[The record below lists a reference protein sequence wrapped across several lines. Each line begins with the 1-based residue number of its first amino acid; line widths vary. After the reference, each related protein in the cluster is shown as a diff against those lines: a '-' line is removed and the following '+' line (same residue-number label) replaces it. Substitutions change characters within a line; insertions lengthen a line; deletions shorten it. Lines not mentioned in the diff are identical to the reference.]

1 MSHIGLIGLMSLF
14 LINLC
19 PTPLLGQIK
28 IGGNVYGGGN
38 HAEVQGSTRVTVLK
52 GDIGAVMDPNATR
65 PLADPSGKVF
75 GGARMANVGGSS
87 FVNIDGENA
96 TGYILINQ
104 VFGGN
109 DIAGTIGTAGAVG
122 EEIPTE
128 LTETQPESGTNEK
141 KNKVDNTFNSY
152 VRIST
157 KALNETYDASEVS
170 TTDPE
175 NPAYGKTAGVDV
187 KPDPTAKKIYI
198 GQLFGGGNGDFDYE
212 QTPGPGEGKVTHTIY
227 NWSDDNHEHPIAQ
240 VVTDEGEVGFQLPEQ
255 DKTYLEI
262 KGGSI
267 VYGYGG
273 GNNATVKKQN
283 IIHIDN
289 PSAVVNHILVDK
301 DGKEP
306 EASQAEAVYT
316 AYATYVANKANGV
329 EQSEWSTGTYAGY
342 TDLLT
347 TARFKEMGI
356 NTTFSQPSS
365 GAYQVGRFFGGNN
378 KAEMSI
384 RPTWNLLAGKV
395 RNLYSGG
402 NRGNMTSPEG
412 LLLEIKDYST
422 LIVDNLYGGCRMA
435 DVKPTVNGK
444 YVPCTNL
451 EGYYFPNELSA
462 RVLVDGGHINNV
474 YGGNDVTG
482 TVYGGN
488 AVGIHTTV
496 YGDVYGG
503 GNGAY
508 PYTDNTD
515 DYLNDDTYGDFCFE
529 GGNAPMESLKAFRPN
544 AEQVSLHLWGES
556 PTKPTVIHGSVF
568 VGGNCA
574 SLAVKKSQ
582 PLVEL
587 KIGSH
592 VIADNVYLG
601 NNGEGMINQT
611 YLKKYSEGFSSWDLK
626 GDVTFGQYMDG
637 VAMTLM
643 PKIVFDRKAGT
654 DADADAGGDRN
665 DYEEYSSYI
674 GSFFCG
680 GNVGSM
686 AIPGKMTFNVDHGL
700 NIYNKFVGGCNNA
713 DIPAGTYNA
722 AYNGGIIGSEEE
734 RDNYTDAS
742 GNIMDR
748 LEINFRNMT
757 VVPRRWN
764 DTFEKVSESTKLKA
778 GKEYYHTN
786 LQDSKFIATGEE
798 IADATHIYYEKT
810 KVGKDFKD
818 FEWNTAKWDTNVDD
832 FMRADNI
839 VIPPGA
845 TDEQKK
851 ELIEGVRLING
862 NVYGGCYNSGHVN
875 GNVVININDDV
886 LKKDEIFGEGTS
898 TFYGYPKSGVDFESQ
913 RDDVM
918 TSALYVYGAGH
929 GEKTEIWGSTTINH
943 NKGYAFQLFGG
954 GEQGAVG
961 KKDGSGEYTFDKRY
975 STTVNLNGTTPIYS
989 HDGTVENLAE
999 AEYLYG
1005 GGNEGIIAGNTLVN
1019 LGNGRIYDA
1028 FGGSSDADILGH
1040 TEVFV
1045 GRQPNGSGGYKD
1057 GFPWLRDNVYG
1068 GNDFGGTIHGAYED
1082 GFDFTSRVRDY
1093 ETDKTQIHG
1102 YKADEIPEVLKSSSY
1117 VEYLQG
1123 RVDSIFG
1130 GGYGSYNYANT
1141 ELYGTGCSMPKQE
1154 SAFVNIR
1161 PKDHAQ
1167 NYILGVYGA
1176 GTGYP
1181 GVREDDVAQDRSYV
1195 LVDIPDGMTNFGN
1208 TEVFGA
1214 GSYNGIGMK
1223 YTPAETFAE
1232 NFNLDKASAVIDL
1245 LRGRIHNAYG
1255 GSYQEG
1261 NTRRTVVNVPKE
1273 SSIQI
1278 DNIFGGAYG
1287 VYILPPCDVYE
1298 TQVNY
1303 NNTSENAQVFGAIY
1317 GGNNN
1322 ERRSLFTQVNIS
1334 SPVYSNKEKGYTGT
1348 VYGAGRGIDTWSE
1361 HTEVNLLSGARVY
1374 NVYGGGEMGHVLNS
1388 ASVQAYMNL
1397 FKENLSP
1404 QISQQDPFWSSTKD
1418 GAKYNIVDG
1427 NRVPATDALK
1437 ERWRKDWANA
1447 WRIGDYYNPIVEG
1460 KDNDGNA
1467 SSYDYTKYATNTHT
1481 SLAHFANRSEIDDNT
1496 AKQLDGKKKHN
1507 TNVIVNKGA
1516 IVEGYAYGGGL
1527 GDASVAQTGDIYGS
1541 TYVAV
1546 LGGEVKKDVYAGG
1559 RAGGVDNL
1567 FGATDFD
1574 DKKNTFVATANAY
1587 IQGGTARNVYGG
1599 GYEGHVGHHA
1609 GDITTTT
1616 AGDRPAEAYVVIG
1629 KKGTDTFDGGA
1640 PAITRNVYG
1649 GGEGGSVYGTTN
1661 LTINNGYIGYRY
1673 KGFLAV
1679 PKDTE
1684 LTEGAT
1690 YYTSAKGD
1698 GKFTAKGTETS
1709 TGSNYYEET
1718 YVEELDDQKPGDLE
1732 LSGNVFGGGYVANSY
1747 VDSTT
1752 INMYGGTVRGSLYG
1766 GGEIGPIGRGTMKSF
1781 ATTPSWAL
1789 KNQDATIF
1797 KAGTT
1802 NVNMFDGKVKRNVFG
1817 GGRGKDSWGGDGTM
1831 YMDPAVVATLD
1842 MKCKGY
1848 VFGQTHVNIHGGE
1861 IGTAEG
1867 MAYGYGNVFGGGD
1880 EGSVYSAYENASG
1893 ALRIGKKP
1901 TGSKRYDKVD
1911 EGYYYRWNG
1920 TNYVDDK
1927 DATTSTKIL
1936 TEDCKVVVEPWA
1948 PTYLGVTIGDSTF
1961 AAGAYVP
1968 TVYLN
1973 KLKGKNDD
1981 PRWSSLDTRGVIIHN
1996 AVFAGGNISSGSS
2009 TQNANDKTVFGNA
2022 TASIHDAYNR
2032 DLITIGTGHTGGLY
2046 GDGNLTFVDGYRE
2059 LNITNYG
2066 TDFYHIATELTY
2078 DDYLKLPEREQAY
2091 YELKYSVKEGQ
2102 GPIVDPV
2109 NGTTYTDGSTL
2120 PQDEI
2125 IALFENTKYL
2135 DGGKPNPVY
2144 WQEQGVVSVY
2154 AGRIMNTIQRADL
2167 CGVFGSRMVMKGAQD
2182 RVPEEVDYTN
2192 YTINRVREVSLNK
2205 KASIAGDTDDENKE
2219 HGNYFGIYNVV
2230 NYLGALTS
2238 DVKFTDVRITNSDD
2252 SSIAGDG
2259 STTYYQWKSDHITQK
2274 SRNNGTCHNH
2284 LALASG
2290 VYLELTSEEKTG
2302 KTLDTKEWGPIT
2314 GVVELDLINVQPGI
2328 GGGFVYAKNVHGT
2341 PTYNKDAKATTLTT
2355 LNDGAAT
2362 KKSWTYSTVETSEA
2376 QHRWETSGNFIHS
2389 SQRIIDDCYN
2399 ISNKY
2404 MGDDK
2409 VPAHYW
2415 YIAGSVYVY
2424 DQYISAY
2431 TGSPNAYSEMVEIPI
2446 TISAA
2451 SHGAMTLLDVQPN
2464 YYAYYK
2470 SYTNE
2475 TTNVPLSG
2483 EQKLV
2488 IGDVIYQLNDPISY
2502 WDYSKL
2508 PAAEKRLFVNDTYV
2522 TSAGCKIGNDTIYAG
2537 TVMIP
2542 GATNKPGT
2550 YEAYKAAAS
2559 TKTIDEK
2566 AVKVVTSN
2574 GKEVP
2579 FDEIFHS
2586 SNNLS
2591 HDTGYLLTYNVTNP
2605 KIWDKWYTPVNGGD
2619 KNQTGG
2625 AGYEDGPTYS
2635 LKIATGG
2642 KLLGQQDY
2650 EVNAI
2655 IPEKTY
2661 LDYQA
2666 LTNKPTDDQA
2676 EFTEAYLVTK
2686 ECTSN
2691 NQHYYPGAPV
2701 SAEIS
2706 GCTAP
2711 AYVSTATI
2719 QLSPTEYIY
2728 VNDLMTQTQ
2737 IADYKKDYPSLETDI
2752 DAVVKPAYICTTA
2765 GKYGGSYYEAGK
2777 NYRGL
2782 EAYSAMSPEDR
2793 EHFKFNYDALDLL
2806 IDPNYSYNDNRTQR
2820 LHDAGKLYQYDSEAA
2835 TLAGAEANDAG
2846 YSLTKPIDYK
2856 ASYDG
2861 NTTLTLASKVEVK
2874 RGTSTISTDEIV
2886 KNDTLL
2892 NTVYESLP
2900 NEQHYY
2906 APIAVKASGTATTC
2920 YVVKETFVHANIPY
2934 AAGSTIAK
2942 ETFERLSD
2950 SEKSDYIDQ
2959 LVFASSGTDQTYYYC
2974 REDYDINSSYYTG
2987 ALTGAVT
2994 SINGVGKN
3002 TTYTASTEGG
3012 VPAGIVISSEN
3023 YDNLVNKQ
3031 KNFIIH
3037 GTAPTETSTLYVA
3050 RNANI
3055 NDLSSEKIITV
3066 IYKYDYEESD
3076 LDGTH
3081 ITPVTERHVVN
3092 IHINFKSGVPTVEDI
3107 NPPTIVLPGTGITM
3121 RVPSVTPGAYEITGG
3136 GWEIFEK
3143 PSDAESHINGV
3154 PYTPSVDPLYWYQDG
3169 FYLAYYAKTYLGKT
3183 YSNHVPV
3190 SVANYHD
3197 LKRVMDDKTT
3207 HLHVDYDR
3215 TRLKR
3220 DSKIYINDYSA
3231 SSENGLDLFKNFYDL
3246 SILENPTVDSEGL
3259 IKSGDFIGHKPLNNS
3274 IEEITLSDGTK
3285 TTRGVWADANLEFI
3299 LRTDIDH
3306 STKPNPAYNPEN
3318 PEIPERIPASWTT
3331 IGTDDICFKGNLHG
3345 DGHTISGLDNSLF
3358 YNLCGSVY
3366 NLGVTGTFTSAG
3378 VAEKDKEGKGYIEN
3392 CWISTS
3398 NTAEKTSK
3406 PVFGNPTKSDYVQI
3420 VNSYYMEEDDA
3431 VNKYTNHSGDYGIP
3445 TRKPAKAFFN
3455 GEVAYDLNGFYLYKR
3470 YNDGVNTASGVDY
3483 KYYTLNASGNIPEP
3497 KTPLTGYYAKNE
3509 DLCSSGYNGIKYV
3522 EERFADGDFVFAAG
3536 EIPTAEDERFYS
3548 WTVKN
3553 PETNVETVK
3562 SSYFPIWP
3570 DDYIFFGQKLTYGWA
3585 AETHQNVPTAVV
3597 REDGR
3602 LSTSSN
3608 ANRVYRAP
3616 AYYRS
3621 ATMDMAHFN
3630 PHVYLAQK
3638 ERLTTEQI
3646 EAHVTPREAYPNM
3659 TAIDFKGHY
3668 ETKPAYGEYGLGNEK
3683 GLFYTPLLDDDGLLS
3698 IQNCDE
3704 TQNLLV
3710 YAPAAS
3716 GDGYVNAKTHGV
3728 LTSYF
3733 VDPVYESHHDNSKG
3747 YHLVSEAST
3756 GSVHGHLVQSNLEAT
3771 NDHLLVDYQDFNAP
3785 IAYDFDG
3792 SHLMWYQ
3799 RLPADKDYV
3808 DLTKGWQ
3815 GISIPFTAELVTT
3828 DQKGEITHFYGS
3840 SYESYNG
3847 TKTKRGH
3854 EYWLREYKDI
3864 EESGDPTV
3872 AKATFNYPSATGT
3885 GKTVTNTFLWD
3896 YYYYNQNLHN
3906 QLDRNADKYEQ
3917 DRQYYK
3923 DSRDYP
3929 GYSNLAAATPYI
3941 IGFPGSTYYEFDL
3954 SGKFVA
3960 QNTAVAIP
3968 QLEKQIISFVSNTG
3982 AHIRVSDDEMVGV
3995 NHGDYTFKTSYMNE
4009 ALSNGDFVMNTEGS
4023 AYVKLDNTSAGKYHT
4038 IGSTYDDAAAFNAAK
4053 PLYTDEYGTE
4063 PAEFWANKTT
4073 MYYKR
4078 QSATP
4083 YDRNEEHHV
4092 TPSSTAFR
4100 PYFTAAAV
4108 SGNGSRSFF
4117 TKKIIFGG
4125 TDNDLREGP
4134 ETVLDGSLEIY
4145 TRGYNIVTTSHMKE
4159 ATVISIIT
4167 AAGATFANYV
4177 LQPGETIETTV
4188 PNTGVY
4194 VVNKKKVFIE

>member
-1 MSHIGLIGLMSLF
+1 MGLI
-14 LINLC
+14 LINLW
-19 PTPLLGQIK
+19 PMAAHAQIK

-65 PLADPSGKVF
+65 PLDDPSGKVF

-122 EEIPTE
+122 DTIPTE
-128 LTETQPESGTNEK
+128 LTEVKRVATDLTNEK
-141 KNKVDNTFNSY
+141 LNTVDKSFNSY

-157 KALNETYDASEVS
+157 LATTEKYNESEVS

-187 KPDPTAKKIYI
+187 KPDPNAKKIYI

-212 QTPGPGEGKVTHTIY
+212 QTPGPTEGKVTHTIY
-227 NWSDDNHEHPIAQ
+227 NWSDKSHEHPIAQ
-240 VVTDEGEVGFQLPEQ
+240 VVTDAGEVGFQLPEQ

-289 PSAVVNHILVDK
+289 PSAVVNHILVDANGNEG
-301 DGKEP
+301 D
-306 EASQAEAVYT
+306 ADT
-316 AYATYVANKANGV
+316 YATYEASKTAEKPEGV
-329 EQSEWSTGTYAGY
+329 MPEGY
-342 TDLLT
+342 SDLLT

-435 DVKPTVNGK
+435 DVKPTVNDK

-451 EGYYFPNELSA
+451 EGYYFPSELSA
-462 RVLVDGGHINNV
+462 RVLVNGGHINNV

-508 PYTDNTD
+508 PYTDAISEEDET
-515 DYLNDDTYGDFCFE
+515 YETYGDFHYNVT
-529 GGNAPMESLKAFRPN
+529 GSSTDALNAFRPN
-544 AEQVSLHLWGES
+544 AEQVSLHLWGDS

-574 SLAVKKSQ
+574 SLSVKKSQ
-582 PLVEL
+582 PMVEL

-611 YLKKYSEGFSSWDLK
+611 YLEKYADGNFSTLNLTNSQ
-626 GDVTFGQYMDG
+626 TFSDYMEG

-643 PKIVFDRKAGT
+643 PKIVFDSQAN
-654 DADADAGGDRN
+654 GDRN
-665 DYEEYSSYI
+665 DYVEYSSFI

-686 AIPGKMTFNVDHGL
+686 AIPGKMTFNLDHGL

-713 DIPAGTYNA
+713 DIPFQSELNA
-722 AYNGGIIGSEEE
+722 AYNGGIIGSKEE

-764 DTFEKVSESTKLKA
+764 DTFAPIEPTDIILSAPEAKTGTLIA
-778 GKEYYHTN
+778 GREYYTSN
-786 LQDSKFIATGEE
+786 LHDTKFIADGTEE
-798 IADATHIYYEKT
+798 VDLEADDKYYKMTE
-810 KVGKDFKD
+810 VGTD
-818 FEWNTAKWDTNVDD
+818 FEWNTGKYS
-832 FMRADNI
+832 
-839 VIPPGA
+839 
-845 TDEQKK
+845 TDEGEFVSVLKTA
-851 ELIEGVRLING
+851 VDTDTRLLNG
-862 NVYGGCYNSGHVN
+862 NVYGGCFNSGHVN
-875 GNVVININDDV
+875 GNVILNINDDV
-886 LKKDEIFGEGTS
+886 VKKDEIFGSGTS
-898 TFYGYPKSGVDFESQ
+898 TFYGYPKAGVDFEGQ

-975 STTVNLNGTTPIYS
+975 STTVNLNGTTAVYS
-989 HDGTVENLAE
+989 HEGTVENLAE

-1045 GRQPNGSGGYKD
+1045 GRQPNSAGGYKD

-1068 GNDFGGTIHGAYED
+1068 GNDFGGTIHGTYED

-1093 ETDKTQIHG
+1093 ENDKTQIHG
-1102 YKADEIPEVLKSSSY
+1102 YKANEIPDVLKSSSY

-1130 GGYGSYNYANT
+1130 GGYGSYDYNT
-1141 ELYGTGCSMPKQE
+1141 ELYGTGSMPKQT

-1167 NYILGVYGA
+1167 NYILRVYGA

-1181 GVREDDVAQDRSYV
+1181 GVREDDGAQERSYV
-1195 LVDIPDGMTNFGN
+1195 LVDIPDGMTNFGD

-1214 GSYNGIGMK
+1214 GSYNGLGMN

-1261 NTRRTVVNVPKE
+1261 ITRRTVVNVPKE

-1348 VYGAGRGIDTWSE
+1348 VYGAGKGIDTWSE
-1361 HTEVNLLSGARVY
+1361 HTEVNLLDGARVY

-1404 QISQQDPFWSSTKD
+1404 QISQQDPFWSSGGKID
-1418 GAKYNIVDG
+1418 E
-1427 NRVPATDALK
+1427 NRKPVGEELQK
-1437 ERWRKDWANA
+1437 RWRKDWANA
-1447 WRIGDYYNPIVEG
+1447 WRMGDYYNPIVAG
-1460 KDNDGNA
+1460 KDNDGA
-1467 SSYDYTKYATNTHT
+1467 ADSYDYTKYAQNTHT
-1481 SLAHFANRSEIDDNT
+1481 SLAHFSNRPELDDKT
-1496 AKQLDGKKKHN
+1496 AAQLDGKKKHN

-1516 IVEGYAYGGGL
+1516 VVEGYAYGGGL
-1527 GDASVAQTGDIYGS
+1527 GNASVAQTGDIYGS
-1541 TYVAV
+1541 TYIAV

-1567 FGATDFD
+1567 FDAPDFD
-1574 DKKNTFVATANAY
+1574 DEDNTFVATANAY

-1599 GYEGHVGHHA
+1599 GYEGHVGHHDGA
-1609 GDITTTT
+1609 ITTTT

-1629 KKGTDTFDGGA
+1629 KTGTNTFDGGA

-1649 GGEGGSVYGTTN
+1649 GGEGGSVYGSSEVTV
-1661 LTINNGYIGYRY
+1661 NNGYIGYRY
-1673 KGFLAV
+1673 KAN
-1679 PKDTE
+1679 E
-1684 LTEGAT
+1684 
-1690 YYTSAKGD
+1690 
-1698 GKFTAKGTETS
+1698 
-1709 TGSNYYEET
+1709 SNESNGT

-1766 GGEIGPIGRGTMKSF
+1766 GGEIGPIGRGTMKSGSY
-1781 ATTPSWAL
+1781 TGAL
-1789 KNQDATIF
+1789 QNQDAYIF

-1831 YMDPAVVATLD
+1831 YMDPALVATLD
-1842 MKCKGY
+1842 MKCKGF

-1901 TGSKRYDKVD
+1901 DDSKRYDKGD

-1920 TNYVDDK
+1920 TNYVDAN
-1927 DATTSTKIL
+1927 DAATSTKVL
-1936 TEDCKVVVEPWA
+1936 TEDCKVVVEPYCLVKNQVDIDKVYA
-1948 PTYLGVTIGDSTF
+1948 VGT
-1961 AAGAYVP
+1961 YVP
-1968 TVYLN
+1968 TSALN
-1973 KLKGKNDD
+1973 KLKGKNPDTGAWD
-1981 PRWSSLDTRGVIIHN
+1981 SPEWESLDSRGIIIHN
-1996 AVFAGGNISSGSS
+1996 AVFAGGNISAGSS
-2009 TQNANDKTVFGNA
+2009 TQNANDKTVYGNA
-2022 TASIHDAYNR
+2022 TASIHDVYNR

-2066 TDFYHIATELTY
+2066 TDYQHIKKQLTY
-2078 DDYLKLPEREQAY
+2078 DEYKLLPAREQAY
-2091 YELKYSVKEGQ
+2091 YELKYKCMEECTDIDKNTYSVGSNLPMDELLAQFTYPDGTSVKVGEKN
-2102 GPIVDPV
+2102 IIILDPE
-2109 NGTTYTDGSTL
+2109 S
-2120 PQDEI
+2120 
-2125 IALFENTKYL
+2125 
-2135 DGGKPNPVY
+2135 GKRVPNPAV
-2144 WQEQGVVSVY
+2144 WQENGVVTVY
-2154 AGRIMNTIQRADL
+2154 AGRIMNTIQRADF

-2205 KASIAGDTDDENKE
+2205 QTTTADDTDDDNKE
-2219 HGNYFGIYNVV
+2219 HGNYFGIYSVV

-2238 DVKFTDVRITNSDD
+2238 DVTFDDVRVTGNTDYRSDITIGGNTYHY
-2252 SSIAGDG
+2252 GDEDA
-2259 STTYYQWKSDHITQK
+2259 TYYNWKSVKMGDLQA
-2274 SRNNGTCHNH
+2274 RNNGSCHNQ

-2314 GVVELDLINVQPGI
+2314 GIVELDLINVQPGM
-2328 GGGFVYAKNVHGT
+2328 GGGFVYAKNIHGVRST
-2341 PTYNKDAKATTLTT
+2341 ATNPLPPLTT
-2355 LNDGAAT
+2355 LNKDAASQ
-2362 KKSWTYSTVETSEA
+2362 KDYTYDDTDAAYSSETEKG
-2376 QHRWETSGNFIHS
+2376 QYQWETSGNFIHS
-2389 SQRIIDDCYN
+2389 TLTIVDDCYN

-2404 MGDDK
+2404 YGVDK

-2415 YIAGSVYVY
+2415 YIKGSVYVY

-2446 TISAA
+2446 SISAA
-2451 SHGAMTLLDVQPN
+2451 SNGAMTLLDVQPN

-2470 SYTNE
+2470 DASTN
-2475 TTNVPLSG
+2475 TPLSG

-2488 IGDVIYQLNDPISY
+2488 INDVNYQLNDPISY
-2502 WDYSKL
+2502 WDYKKL
-2508 PAAEKRLFVNDTYV
+2508 TAAQQKLFVSDTYV

-2537 TVMIP
+2537 TVMRLADYNTYYNS
-2542 GATNKPGT
+2542 AT
-2550 YEAYKAAAS
+2550 
-2559 TKTIDEK
+2559 TKEIDEK
-2566 AVKVVTSN
+2566 EVKAVFSN
-2574 GKEVP
+2574 GKYVP
-2579 FDEIFHS
+2579 FEEVFHS
-2586 SNNLS
+2586 SNNMS
-2591 HDTGYLLTYNVTNP
+2591 HSKGYLLTYNVTNP
-2605 KIWDKWYTPVNGGD
+2605 SVWDKWYTMKVSPDRD

-2625 AGYEDGPTYS
+2625 DDYESGPTYHPTTS
-2635 LKIATGG
+2635 GLY
-2642 KLLGQQDY
+2642 GQQDY
-2650 EVNAI
+2650 DINAI
-2655 IPEKTY
+2655 IPEKTVT
-2661 LDYQA
+2661 DYNT
-2666 LTNKPTDDQA
+2666 LKENHSSDIPGDQA
-2676 EFTEAYLVTK
+2676 VFTAAYLVTK
-2686 ECTSN
+2686 EYTSSTL
-2691 NQHYYPGAPV
+2691 HYYPGAPV
-2701 SAEIS
+2701 SEEIS
-2706 GCTAP
+2706 GYTSP

-2728 VNDLMTQTQ
+2728 VNDLMTEAQKNK
-2737 IADYKKDYPSLETDI
+2737 YKTDYPSLKDDI
-2752 DAVVKPAYICTTA
+2752 DDVVKPAYICTTA

-2782 EAYSAMSPEDR
+2782 EAYSAMSETDR
-2793 EHFKFNYDALDLL
+2793 ANFKFNYDALDLL
-2806 IDPNYSYNDNRTQR
+2806 IDSLYSG
-2820 LHDAGKLYQYDSEAA
+2820 LEGKKYQYDGENYTTKEQANNNAA
-2835 TLAGAEANDAG
+2835 T
-2846 YSLTKPIDYK
+2846 YSLPTPIDYT
-2856 ASYDG
+2856 ATYNGVDDATPHNG
-2861 NTTLTLASKVEVK
+2861 ITLTNGNEYD
-2874 RGTSTISTDEIV
+2874 RE
-2886 KNDTLL
+2886 
-2892 NTVYESLP
+2892 VYEQLP
-2900 NEQHYY
+2900 NEQRHY
-2906 APIAVKASGTATTC
+2906 APIAVAAGGGT
-2920 YVVKETFVHANIPY
+2920 YYIVKESFIHGEEAFAI
-2934 AAGSTIAK
+2934 GSTI
-2942 ETFERLSD
+2942 S
-2950 SEKSDYIDQ
+2950 SEKYEDLKKDPYDDYTKYITTLTFTADDVTTVDGKPQ
-2959 LVFASSGTDQTYYYC
+2959 PYYYC
-2974 REDYDINSSYYTG
+2974 REEYKIGEKTEG
-2987 ALTGAVT
+2987 VEPTPVT
-2994 SINGVGKN
+2994 SITG
-3002 TTYTASTEGG
+3002 ASGG
-3012 VPAGIVISSEN
+3012 GIVTREN
-3023 YDNLVNKQ
+3023 SKWVTLGTIIKAADDGDKKGYASLPNYQ
-3031 KNFIIH
+3031 KNFTIH
-3037 GTAPTETSTLYVA
+3037 GKSPMETSTLYVA

-3055 NDLSSEKIITV
+3055 NDLSTEKIITV
-3066 IYKYDYEESD
+3066 IYKYDYEVSD
-3076 LDGTH
+3076 ETGTH
-3081 ITPVTERHVVN
+3081 ITPYTERHVLN

-3136 GWEIFEK
+3136 GWELFDN
-3143 PSDAESHINGV
+3143 PDDAESHINGV

-3197 LKRVMDDKTT
+3197 LKRVMDDINKD
-3207 HLHVDYDR
+3207 HHMYIDS
-3215 TRLKR
+3215 KR
-3220 DSKIYINDYSA
+3220 VQREPKIYINDYSG
-3231 SSENGLDLFKNFYDL
+3231 SSKDGLDLLKDLYDL
-3246 SILENPTVDSEGL
+3246 SLVTSSSSAATDGYTVENGKITAATGTANTSLV
-3259 IKSGDFIGHKPLNNS
+3259 GHALLDNQVRA
-3274 IEEITLSDGTK
+3274 E
-3285 TTRGVWADANLEFI
+3285 RNLEFF
-3299 LRTDIDH
+3299 LRTDINH
-3306 STKPNPAYNPEN
+3306 TG
-3318 PEIPERIPASWTT
+3318 SWTP
-3331 IGTDDICFKGNLHG
+3331 IGDDGICDDPSTPADEGATGKCFDGVLHG
-3345 DGHTISGLDNSLF
+3345 DGHTISGLDKSLF
-3358 YNLCGSVY
+3358 NHLCGEVY
-3366 NLGVTGTFTSAG
+3366 NLGVTGSFNSAG
-3378 VAEKDKEGKGYIEN
+3378 VADNGTGYVESA
-3392 CWISTS
+3392 WVKT
-3398 NTAEKTSK
+3398 TATEAVTGTK
-3406 PVFGNPTKSDYVQI
+3406 PYAVFGNPEDTKGYQV
-3420 VNSYYMEEDDA
+3420 VNSYFWKGNKNLYITSDNPEVDDDA
-3431 VNKYTNHSGDYGIP
+3431 ENITSGGDRG
-3445 TRKPAKAFFN
+3445 TARAMTAKEFYN
-3455 GEVAYDLNGFYLYKR
+3455 GTVAYDLNNFYLYKR
-3470 YNDGVNTASGVDY
+3470 YNDGKGISSGVDY
-3483 KYYTLNASGNIPEP
+3483 KYYKSGVTDPETGKLIPQ
-3497 KTPLTGYYAKNE
+3497 TGYYDNNAGQ
-3509 DLCSSGYNGIKYV
+3509 CSSGWIDAADNAIKYV

-3536 EIPTAEDERFYS
+3536 EIPTAEDERH
-3548 WTVKN
+3548 WIDTEDDN
-3553 PETNVETVK
+3553 K
-3562 SSYFPIWP
+3562 SYYFPIWP

-3621 ATMDMAHFN
+3621 KEMGMAHFN

-3668 ETKPAYGEYGLGNEK
+3668 GANEAYGAYGLGLNAQT
-3683 GLFYTPLLDDDGLLS
+3683 GQFYAPLLDDDGLLS

-3756 GSVHGHLVQSNLEAT
+3756 GSVHGHIVQSNLEAT

-3785 IAYDFDG
+3785 IAYNFDAD
-3792 SHLMWYQ
+3792 HLMWYQ
-3799 RLPADKDYV
+3799 RTPADKDYV

-3828 DQKGEITHFYGS
+3828 NQKGEITHFYGGS
-3840 SYESYNG
+3840 HESYND

-3854 EYWLREYKDI
+3854 EYWLREYKNI
-3864 EESGDPTV
+3864 EASGDPAV
-3872 AKATFNYPSATGT
+3872 AKATFNYPSATGP

-3896 YYYYNQNLHN
+3896 YYYENTDYHKQK
-3906 QLDRNADKYEQ
+3906 DMNADKYEQ
-3917 DRQYYK
+3917 DRHYYEN
-3923 DSRDYP
+3923 SRSYP
-3929 GYSNLAAATPYI
+3929 GYSNLTAATPYI

-3954 SGKFVA
+3954 SGKFRA
-3960 QNTAVAIP
+3960 ENTAVAIP
-3968 QLEKQIISFVSNTG
+3968 QLGKQIITFASNKGTG
-3982 AHIRVSDDEMVGV
+3982 IGVSDEEMAGV
-3995 NHGDYTFKTSYMNE
+3995 TVKYNNTNYTFKTSYMNE
-4009 ALSNGDFVMNTEGS
+4009 TLSNGDFVMNTEGS
-4023 AYVKLDNTSAGKYHT
+4023 AYVKLDNSSAQKYHT
-4038 IGSTYDDAAAFNAAK
+4038 IGSTYDDVTAFNEAVSEAISGH
-4053 PLYTDEYGTE
+4053 LYTDEYGTVE
-4063 PAEFWANKTT
+4063 ADSWESGK
-4073 MYYKR
+4073 MYYR
-4078 QSATP
+4078 RLSATP
-4083 YDRNEEHHV
+4083 YDHNEEHHV

-4100 PYFTAAAV
+4100 PYFVAAAAS
-4108 SGNGSRSFF
+4108 SGGNSRSFF

-4194 VVNKKKVFIE
+4194 VVNKKKVFVE

>member
-1 MSHIGLIGLMSLF
+1 MGLI
-14 LINLC
+14 LINLW
-19 PTPLLGQIK
+19 PMAADAQIK

-38 HAEVQGSTRVTVLK
+38 HAEVRGSSKVTVK
-52 GDIGAVMDPNATR
+52 AGD
-65 PLADPSGKVF
+65 LQKVF
-75 GGARMANVGGSS
+75 GGARMANVKGHT

-96 TGYILINQ
+96 TDETTIVAVY
-104 VFGGN
+104 GGS
-109 DIAGTIGTAGAVG
+109 DISGTIGTPKAVG
-122 EEIPTE
+122 ESRPSE
-128 LTETQPESGTNEK
+128 LTDVIATEEERASVTPAERKPYMNVIDDTWNC
-141 KNKVDNTFNSY
+141 Y
-152 VRIST
+152 VRTSRST
-157 KALNETYDASEVS
+157 QKVG
-170 TTDPE
+170 
-175 NPAYGKTAGVDV
+175 GKTVEKWPIV
-187 KPDPTAKKIYI
+187 I
-198 GQLFGGGNGDFDYE
+198 GMLFGGGNGDFTYTDNDS
-212 QTPGPGEGKVTHTIY
+212 GEPLRDEVGNY
-227 NWSDDNHEHPIAQ
+227 IAM
-240 VVTDEGEVGFQLPEQ
+240 EGGEVVAVSATPLSVPEI
-255 DKTYLEI
+255 DKTYLEL
-262 KGGSI
+262 KGGEI
-267 VYGYGG
+267 CHAYGG
-273 GNNATVKKQN
+273 GNNATVR
-283 IIHIDN
+283 
-289 PSAVVNHILVDK
+289 V
-301 DGKEP
+301 
-306 EASQAEAVYT
+306 
-316 AYATYVANKANGV
+316 
-329 EQSEWSTGTYAGY
+329 
-342 TDLLT
+342 
-347 TARFKEMGI
+347 
-356 NTTFSQPSS
+356 NTTLNIANESS
-365 GAYQVGRFFGGNN
+365 DLVTMATQYLTDKEKEVTPTTVADQLTYFKDKVKLKSLQIDLGGNFAYNFARVYGGNN
-378 KAEMSI
+378 RAEMAI
-384 RPTWNLLAGKV
+384 RPTWNLQQGII
-395 RNLYSGG
+395 RDLYSGG
-402 NRGNMTSPEG
+402 NRGNMTSPDG
-412 LLLEIKDYST
+412 LLLDVNPE
-422 LIVDNLYGGCRMA
+422 VDENLYVENVYGGCRMA
-435 DVKPTVNGK
+435 DVKPTVNGE

-451 EGYYFPNELSA
+451 PGYKFPGELSA
-462 RVLVDGGHINNV
+462 RTLINGGHIVNV
-474 YGGNDVTG
+474 YGGNDITG

-508 PYTDNTD
+508 PYTDFTAK
-515 DYLNDDTYGDFCFE
+515 YQNDDIYGDYCFNS
-529 GGNAPMESLKAFRPN
+529 GNNTMNSLKAFRPN
-544 AEQVSLHLWGES
+544 AEQVSLHLLGES
-556 PTKPTVIHGSVF
+556 KTNPTVIHGSVF

-601 NNGEGMINQT
+601 NNGEGMVSKFT
-611 YLKKYSEGFSSWDLK
+611 LEKCAEEGFNSLTLTDHAEFE
-626 GDVTFGQYMDG
+626 GYMDA

-643 PKIVFDRKAGT
+643 PKIVFDSKA
-654 DADADAGGDRN
+654 DGDRN
-665 DYEEYSSYI
+665 NYEEYSSYI

-686 AIPGKMTFNVDHGL
+686 AIPGKMTFNLDHGL

-713 DIPAGTYNA
+713 DIPAQSGLNA

-734 RDNYTDAS
+734 RDNYTDEA
-742 GNIMDR
+742 GNIKDR
-748 LEINFRNMT
+748 LEINFQNMT
-757 VVPRRWN
+757 VVPMRWN
-764 DTFEKVSESTKLKA
+764 NTFEAIGEADTNPPTTETGKRTLIA
-778 GKEYYHTN
+778 GREYYSSN
-786 LQDSKFIATGEE
+786 LHDTKFIADGTEE
-798 IADATHIYYEKT
+798 VDLTAADKYYKMT
-810 KVGKDFKD
+810 IVGTD
-818 FEWNTAKWDTNVDD
+818 FEWNTGKYS
-832 FMRADNI
+832 
-839 VIPPGA
+839 
-845 TDEQKK
+845 TDEG
-851 ELIEGVRLING
+851 EFVSVLNTAVDTDTRLLNG
-862 NVYGGCYNSGHVN
+862 NVYGGCFNSGHVN
-875 GNVVININDDV
+875 GNVILNIKDDV
-886 LKKDEIFGEGTS
+886 VKKDEIFGTGTS
-898 TFYGYPKSGVDFESQ
+898 TFYGYPKAGVDFEDQ
-913 RDDVM
+913 RDDIM

-929 GEKTEIWGSTTINH
+929 GEDTEIWGSTTINH

-961 KKDGSGEYTFDKRY
+961 KRQLNNDDTPVLDEDGNYTYVFDPRY
-975 STTVNLNGTTPIYS
+975 STTVNLNGTTAVYS

-1068 GNDFGGTIHGAYED
+1068 GNDFGGTIHGQYED

-1102 YKADEIPEVLKSSSY
+1102 YKAGEIPDVLKSSSY

-1130 GGYGSYNYANT
+1130 GGYGSYDYTNT
-1141 ELYGTGCSMPKQE
+1141 ELYGTGCSMPKQT

-1161 PKDHAQ
+1161 PKVHSQ
-1167 NYILGVYGA
+1167 NYILHAYGA

-1181 GVREDDVAQDRSYV
+1181 GVREDDGAQDRSYV
-1195 LVDIPDGMTNFGN
+1195 LVDIPDGMTNFGD

-1214 GSYNGIGMK
+1214 GSYNGLGMRFHLN
-1223 YTPAETFAE
+1223 TETGQTLDE
-1232 NFNLDKASAVIDL
+1232 NNEPISSLDEASAVIDL

-1261 NTRRTVVNVPKE
+1261 ITRRTVVNVPKE

-1303 NNTSENAQVFGAIY
+1303 NNTSEKAQVFGAIY

-1348 VYGAGRGIDTWSE
+1348 VYGAGKGIDTWSE
-1361 HTEVNLLSGARVY
+1361 HTEVNLLDGARVY

-1404 QISQQDPFWSSTKD
+1404 QISEQDPFWKSTEG
-1418 GAKYNIVDG
+1418 GAKYTIVDG
-1427 NRVPATDALK
+1427 KRVPATDALK
-1437 ERWRKDWANA
+1437 EQWRKDWANA
-1447 WRIGDYYNPIVEG
+1447 WRMGDYYNPIVAG
-1460 KDNDGNA
+1460 KDNDGKEG
-1467 SSYDYTKYATNTHT
+1467 SYDYTKYAKNSATNLDRF
-1481 SLAHFANRSEIDDNT
+1481 SNRSEIDDKT
-1496 AKQLDGKKKHN
+1496 AAQLDGKKKHN

-1516 IVEGYAYGGGL
+1516 VVEGYAYGGGL

-1541 TYVAV
+1541 TYIAV

-1574 DKKNTFVATANAY
+1574 DEDNTFVATANAY

-1599 GYEGHVGHHA
+1599 GYEGHVGHHDGA
-1609 GDITTTT
+1609 ITTTT

-1629 KKGTDTFDGGA
+1629 KQGTDTFDGGA

-1649 GGEGGSVYGTTN
+1649 GGEGGSVYGSSEVTV
-1661 LTINNGYIGYRY
+1661 NNGYIGYRY
-1673 KGFLAV
+1673 KN
-1679 PKDTE
+1679 
-1684 LTEGAT
+1684 
-1690 YYTSAKGD
+1690 
-1698 GKFTAKGTETS
+1698 
-1709 TGSNYYEET
+1709 TGSAETPKYE

-1766 GGEIGPIGRGTMKSF
+1766 GGEIGPIGRGTMLMSESQASAAGGKYNEGAS
-1781 ATTPSWAL
+1781 
-1789 KNQDATIF
+1789 IF
-1797 KAGTT
+1797 RAGTT

-1831 YMDPAVVATLD
+1831 YMKPEVIATLD
-1842 MKCKGY
+1842 LKCKGY

-1880 EGSVYSAYENASG
+1880 EGSVYSAYTDKFG
-1893 ALRIGKKP
+1893 ALQIGAKSG
-1901 TGSKRYDKVD
+1901 TRYDKD
-1911 EGYYYRWNG
+1911 KEGYYYNES
-1920 TNYVDDK
+1920 K
-1927 DATTSTKIL
+1927 L

-1948 PTYLGVTIGDSTF
+1948 KAFVDIPVGGTSYKKDD
-1961 AAGAYVP
+1961 YVK
-1968 TVYLN
+1968 TENLN
-1973 KLKGKNDD
+1973 KLKGKNPDTGKWES
-1981 PRWSSLDTRGVIIHN
+1981 PEWESLDSRGIIIHN
-1996 AVFAGGNISSGSS
+1996 AVFAGGNISAGSS
-2009 TQNANDKTVFGNA
+2009 TQNANDKTVYGNA

-2066 TDFYHIATELTY
+2066 TDYHHIKKQLTY
-2078 DDYLKLPEREQAY
+2078 DEYKLLPEREQAY
-2091 YELKYSVKEGQ
+2091 YELKYSVKTGK
-2102 GPIVDPV
+2102 GPIECEA
-2109 NGTTYTDGSTL
+2109 NKTTYKDGSSL

-2125 IALFENTKYL
+2125 IALFEGTKYL
-2135 DGGKPNPVY
+2135 TDGKPNLEY
-2144 WQEQGVVSVY
+2144 WEESGVVTVY
-2154 AGRIMNTIQRADL
+2154 AGRIMNTIQRADF

-2205 KASIAGDTDDENKE
+2205 KHTTANDPETIVVDNKTIPNPNYE
-2219 HGNYFGIYNVV
+2219 HGNYFGIYSVV

-2238 DVKFTDVRITNSDD
+2238 DVNFGDDAENTQTTDGKWKYDVRTHENKNKALYDPDYDPAHTTVSLKEGLKADEKDAALAAAAAIDGVTVEDETITASTVEALYKLR
-2252 SSIAGDG
+2252 SIQDLKIEGDKL
-2259 STTYYQWKSDHITQK
+2259 TNQTFYEWKKVHHK
-2274 SRNNGTCHNH
+2274 ERKRNNGSCHNQ

-2290 VYLELTSEEKTG
+2290 VYLELTSEEKPGGT
-2302 KTLDTKEWGPIT
+2302 TVEEKEWGPIT

-2328 GGGFVYAKNVHGT
+2328 GGGFVYAKNEHGRRSPSSIT
-2341 PTYNKDAKATTLTT
+2341 NTTLTD
-2355 LNDGAAT
+2355 LNTGAASH
-2362 KKSWTYSTVETSEA
+2362 KYYKYAPADGDRYE
-2376 QHRWETSGNFIHS
+2376 WETSGNFIHS
-2389 SQRIIDDCYN
+2389 TQTIIDDCYN
-2399 ISNKY
+2399 ISNSYLSTNFVK
-2404 MGDDK
+2404 
-2409 VPAHYW
+2409 AHYW
-2415 YIAGSVYVY
+2415 YIAGSVFVY

-2431 TGSPNAYSEMVEIPI
+2431 TGSPNAYSETVEIPI
-2446 TISAA
+2446 SISAA
-2451 SHGAMTLLDVQPN
+2451 SNGTMTLLDVQPN

-2470 SYTNE
+2470 STN
-2475 TTNVPLSG
+2475 TPLAG
-2483 EQKLV
+2483 DQKLV
-2488 IGDVIYQLNDPISY
+2488 IGDVTYQLNDPISY
-2502 WDYSKL
+2502 WDYNKL
-2508 PAAEKRLFVNDTYV
+2508 SAQEKNLFVNDTYV

-2537 TVMIP
+2537 TVMRLADYDAYYAS
-2542 GATNKPGT
+2542 AT
-2550 YEAYKAAAS
+2550 
-2559 TKTIDEK
+2559 TKEIDKKEVK
-2566 AVKVVTSN
+2566 AVFSN
-2574 GKEVP
+2574 GKYVP
-2579 FDEIFHS
+2579 FEEIFHS
-2586 SNNLS
+2586 SNNMS
-2591 HDTGYLLTYNVTNP
+2591 HNKGYLLTYNVTNP
-2605 KIWDKWYTPVNGGD
+2605 GVWNKWYTPVSGGD

-2625 AGYEDGPTYS
+2625 DGYEDGPTYHPTTS
-2635 LKIATGG
+2635 GLY
-2642 KLLGQQDY
+2642 GQQDY
-2650 EVNAI
+2650 DINAI
-2655 IPEKTY
+2655 IPEKTVT
-2661 LDYQA
+2661 DYNTLTTKHSGDIPGGQA
-2666 LTNKPTDDQA
+2666 KF
-2676 EFTEAYLVTK
+2676 EKAYLVTK
-2686 ECTSN
+2686 EYTSSTL
-2691 NQHYYPGAPV
+2691 HYYPGAPV
-2701 SAEIS
+2701 SSEIS
-2706 GCTAP
+2706 GYTAP

-2728 VNDLMTQTQ
+2728 VNDLMTEEQKDKYKS
-2737 IADYKKDYPSLETDI
+2737 DYSSLATDI

-2782 EAYSAMSPEDR
+2782 EAYSAMSETDR
-2793 EHFKFNYDALDLL
+2793 ANFKFNYDALDLL
-2806 IDPNYSYNDNRTQR
+2806 IDSLYSMPE
-2820 LHDAGKLYQYDSEAA
+2820 GKKYQYDGEGFDEETDVRYKDEDDKWVYVNPA
-2835 TLAGAEANDAG
+2835 T
-2846 YSLTKPIDYK
+2846 YSLPTPIDYTATYNGSDIALPTGVSVK
-2856 ASYDG
+2856 VIGKDDPV
-2861 NTTLTLASKVEVK
+2861 TTLNANDEL
-2874 RGTSTISTDEIV
+2874 ISTEFE
-2886 KNDTLL
+2886 K
-2892 NTVYESLP
+2892 LP
-2900 NEQHYY
+2900 NEQRHYT
-2906 APIAVKASGTATTC
+2906 PIAVAAAGGN
-2920 YVVKETFVHANIPY
+2920 YHVVKNTFIHGYEAFAVGTTIDDEKYTELLEDEKTNI
-2934 AAGSTIAK
+2934 T
-2942 ETFERLSD
+2942 TLSFP
-2950 SEKSDYIDQ
+2950 SAEK
-2959 LVFASSGTDQTYYYC
+2959 DQTYYYC
-2974 REDYDINSSYYTG
+2974 REPEGYKIG
-2987 ALTGAVT
+2987 EKGEGVAVT
-2994 SINGVGKN
+2994 SAANVTGATAGTYQIGSTVPLGV
-3002 TTYTASTEGG
+3002 
-3012 VPAGIVISSEN
+3012 VIDATQYGNLPN
-3023 YDNLVNKQ
+3023 YQ
-3031 KNFIIH
+3031 KNFTIH
-3037 GTAPTETSTLYVA
+3037 GTSPTETSTLYVA
-3050 RNANI
+3050 RNADI
-3055 NDLSSEKIITV
+3055 NDLSTEKIITV

-3076 LDGTH
+3076 ESGEH

-3121 RVPSVTPGAYEITGG
+3121 RVPTVTPGAYEITGG

-3197 LKRVMDDKTT
+3197 LKRVMDDKAT
-3207 HLHVDYDR
+3207 HLHIDYDR

-3231 SSENGLDLFKNFYDL
+3231 SSENGLDLFKDLYDL
-3246 SILENPTVDSEGL
+3246 SILENPTVNPETGL
-3259 IKSGDFIGHKPLNNS
+3259 ISGGSFVGHKPLNNS

-3306 STKPNPAYNPEN
+3306 STKPNPDYNPEN
-3318 PEIPERIPASWTT
+3318 PASPERIPASWTT

-3345 DGHTISGLDNSLF
+3345 DGHTISGLDKSLF

-3406 PVFGNPTKSDYVQI
+3406 PVFGEPKCSDYKQI
-3420 VNSYYMEEDDA
+3420 VNCYYMEEDNA
-3431 VNKYTNHSGDYGIP
+3431 TNKYTNHEGTYGKP
-3445 TRKPAKAFFN
+3445 TRKPAKAFYN

-3470 YNDGVNTASGVDY
+3470 YNDGVKTASGVDY

-3497 KTPLTGYYAKNE
+3497 KTPLTGYYANNMDKA
-3509 DLCSSGYNGIKYV
+3509 LCSSGYNGIKYV

-3621 ATMDMAHFN
+3621 KEIGMAHFN

-3638 ERLTTEQI
+3638 ERLTTAQI
-3646 EAHVTPREAYPNM
+3646 EAHVTAREAYPNM
-3659 TAIDFKGHY
+3659 TAIDFNGHNDLSY
-3668 ETKPAYGEYGLGNEK
+3668 QLGLNDGK
-3683 GLFYTPLLDDDGLLS
+3683 FYTPLLDDDGLLS

-3704 TQNLLV
+3704 TQNLVV

-3716 GDGYVNAKTHGV
+3716 GDGYVNVKTHGV
-3728 LTSYF
+3728 LNGYF
-3733 VDPVYESHHDNSKG
+3733 TEPVFDKHYDNTRG
-3747 YHLVSEAST
+3747 YRLVAEASAA
-3756 GSVHGHLVQSNLEAT
+3756 SVHGHLVQYNKIADK
-3771 NDHLLVDYQDFNAP
+3771 DHLLVDRQDFNAP
-3785 IAYDFDG
+3785 IAYNFDAD
-3792 SHLMWYQ
+3792 HLMWYQ
-3799 RLPADKDYV
+3799 RTPADKDYV

-3828 DQKGEITHFYGS
+3828 DTKGEITHFYGGS
-3840 SYESYNG
+3840 HESYND

-3854 EYWLREYKDI
+3854 EYWLREYKNI
-3864 EESGDPTV
+3864 EASGDPAV
-3872 AKATFNYPSATGT
+3872 AKATFNYPSATGP

-3896 YYYYNQNLHN
+3896 YYYENTEYHKQK
-3906 QLDRNADKYEQ
+3906 DMNADKYEQ
-3917 DRQYYK
+3917 DRHYYEN
-3923 DSRDYP
+3923 SRSYP
-3929 GYSNLAAATPYI
+3929 GYSNLTAATPYI

-3954 SGKFVA
+3954 SGKFRA
-3960 QNTAVAIP
+3960 ENTAVAIP
-3968 QLEKQIISFVSNTG
+3968 QLGKQIITFASNKGTG
-3982 AHIRVSDDEMVGV
+3982 IGVSDEEMAGV
-3995 NHGDYTFKTSYMNE
+3995 TVKYDNTNYTFKTSYMNE
-4009 ALSNGDFVMNTEGS
+4009 ALETSTDSYALNADGDSYNKVTE
-4023 AYVKLDNTSAGKYHT
+4023 
-4038 IGSTYDDAAAFNAAK
+4038 
-4053 PLYTDEYGTE
+4053 
-4063 PAEFWANKTT
+4063 TT
-4073 MYYKR
+4073 NV
-4078 QSATP
+4078 S
-4083 YDRNEEHHV
+4083 
-4092 TPSSTAFR
+4092 AFR
-4100 PYFTAAAV
+4100 PYFTI
-4108 SGNGSRSFF
+4108 SGGGSSARGMQRAYA
-4117 TKKIIFGG
+4117 KKIIFGG
-4125 TDNDLREGP
+4125 ADDDMREGP

-4167 AAGATFANYV
+4167 AAGATFKDYV

-4194 VVNKKKVFIE
+4194 VVNKKKVFVE